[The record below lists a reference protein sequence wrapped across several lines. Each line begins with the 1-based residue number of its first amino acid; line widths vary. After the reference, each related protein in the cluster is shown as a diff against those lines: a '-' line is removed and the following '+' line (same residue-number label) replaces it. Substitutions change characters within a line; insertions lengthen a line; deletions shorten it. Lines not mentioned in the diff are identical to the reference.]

1 MRLPAHAYHG
11 GPERVQGHAESRSDH
26 GQLTFST
33 YVPRYMDSVNL
44 TMMNHT
50 TNPED
55 QGAPPAS
62 AAPPPRHRRL
72 RRGLIVCISILTV
85 TLIAVGAGLGYL
97 HWRLSQFKRIDV
109 AAAVLDR
116 PGTSVTGN
124 RGTYNTLL
132 IGTDSRADVSAAQA
146 ATFGKGEVG
155 GNRSDTIMIMRTDP
169 DTGQVAILSLPR
181 DLYVHISG
189 TARLDR
195 INAAYAKSTT
205 TLVQTIKDNFN
216 IPITHVVEVNFEGF
230 QSLVGTVGGVYIDF
244 PRASRD
250 TVTGLNQPAGRN
262 LLSPEQAIAFVRSR
276 HFQTGVG
283 GTWTTDGSGD
293 LGRVVRQQTFIRA
306 VLQRARQ
313 KGASNPLAANALLAH
328 ATGAVKLDP
337 TFSVGDLGSLASDF
351 RSFDPAMLKTFTLP
365 GISAR
370 INRKSVLRVDHV
382 AADKVVATFEQ
393 AV

>member
-1 MRLPAHAYHG
+1 MQPLAPTHQGWPGRA
-11 GPERVQGHAESRSDH
+11 QGHAESGSDH
-26 GQLTFST
+26 RELTFST
-33 YVPRYMDSVNL
+33 YVPGYMDSVNL

-50 TNPED
+50 TNSEGP
-55 QGAPPAS
+55 
-62 AAPPPRHRRL
+62 AAPPPLPPARHRRL
-72 RRGLIVCISILTV
+72 RRVIIAAIALMTV
-85 TLIAVGAGLGYL
+85 ALLAAGAGFGYL

-109 AAAVLDR
+109 AATVLDR
-116 PGTSVTGN
+116 PGTSSTGN

-146 ATFGKGEVG
+146 ATFGKGQVG
-155 GNRSDTIMIMRTDP
+155 GNRSDTIMILRTDP
-169 DTGQVAILSLPR
+169 GTGQVAILSLPR

-216 IPITHVVEVNFEGF
+216 IPITHVVEINFEGF
-230 QSLVGTVGGVYIDF
+230 QNLVGTVGGVYIDF

-262 LLSPEQAIAFVRSR
+262 LLSPEQAIAYVRSR

-328 ATGAVKLDP
+328 ATSAVKLDP
-337 TFSVGDLGSLASDF
+337 TFSVGNLGSLASDF
-351 RSFDPAMLKTFTLP
+351 HSFDPATMKTFTLP
-365 GISAR
+365 GVSAR
-370 INRKSVLRVDHV
+370 INRKSVLRVDRV